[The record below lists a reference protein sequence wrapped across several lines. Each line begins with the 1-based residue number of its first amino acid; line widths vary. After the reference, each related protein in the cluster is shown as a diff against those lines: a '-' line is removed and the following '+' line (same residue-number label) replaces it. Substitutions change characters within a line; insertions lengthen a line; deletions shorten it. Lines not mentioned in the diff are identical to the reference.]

1 MANLPVHQL
10 RFVQSN
16 PHVHSPEQLQAA
28 EQALAVKLAAWRAQN
43 AADVAKV
50 DALIRQYTWLDMC
63 VLRYDGHRLTVA
75 GTMDPSYYHQLEITF
90 VDVYYY
96 SGPVRG
102 DWHSDTT
109 QAVLSLP
116 ANDAELHA
124 SLEIEQDYQLFVLKA
139 EDRKAPVYVAA
150 HHLEWNTDTVFYY
163 PREPL
168 QPGERWADWV
178 TRGAEPAVDPQ
189 MFDPRPPAAPKPP
202 RRTPRRPKPKPAAR

>member
-1 MANLPVHQL
+1 MVTLSVPEL

-28 EQALAVKLAAWRAQN
+28 EQALAAQLAAWRARN
-43 AADVAKV
+43 AADVATV
-50 DALIRQYTWLDMC
+50 DALIRQHTWLDMC

-75 GTMDPSYYHQLEITF
+75 GSMDRAYYHQLEITF

-96 SGPVRG
+96 SGPMRG

-116 ANDAELHA
+116 EHDAELHA

-150 HHLEWNTDTVFYY
+150 HHLEWNTDTVYHY

-168 QPGERWADWV
+168 QAGERWADWV
-178 TRGAEPAVDPQ
+178 TRGAEPAVDPP
-189 MFDPRPPAAPKPP
+189 MFDPKPPAAPMPP
-202 RRTPRRPKPKPAAR
+202 RPTTRRPKPKPAAS